1 MNIVEVR
8 YFPKFGQILVR
19 HFVKNGS
26 DMGQIFVNFGQIFR
40 LSTLLMQNLY
50 DERCVDSLSVG
61 QTLSDGHFCPKKY
74 DIRKC

>member
-19 HFVKNGS
+19 HFVKDGS

-40 LSTLLMQNLY
+40 LSTLPTNYVLFL
-50 DERCVDSLSVG
+50 
-61 QTLSDGHFCPKKY
+61 FWPKKLGMKKI
-74 DIRKC
+74 DKCIQYL

>member
-40 LSTLLMQNLY
+40 LSTLKKVENL
-50 DERCVDSLSVG
+50 
-61 QTLSDGHFCPKKY
+61 HFSY
-74 DIRKC
+74 VS